1 MDLFSGC
8 NRKRFDR
15 SICCAF
21 SITVTCP
28 ACISCIFW
36 CTKKICGSWRE
47 DPNLCSLLTG
57 WIVVILSREK
67 ITRQDFICERSECES
82 YKVEIQV
89 PSYYLKTLGIIFW
102 KSKLKTRQLIWFS
115 HHSVPA
121 DKALR
126 LLVHS
131 TATPREQSLLRHRVL
146 ELVRLVLMRENP
158 TEIFFRA
165 ISNDSIFANSSLAPH
180 PYYFHSRQLTNDI
193 TTSYRAMDIQT
204 ISSPLPSVPTKD
216 LSCDG
221 NSIGSS
227 HQKLSLGSA
236 SKKIRCVE
244 HTSSIDC
251 DHRQLHHFA
260 SNLFI
265 FTVRQSPRKQGSLWE
280 QLRRRQE
287 K

>member
-1 MDLFSGC
+1 MNHTRLRSKFHHIIWKHWASFFENRNWKLASWFGSHTILFLQT
-8 NRKRFDR
+8 KRYG
-15 SICCAF
+15 
-21 SITVTCP
+21 
-28 ACISCIFW
+28 FW
-36 CTKKICGSWRE
+36 CTRQRHHENKVYWDTESLSWYVW
-47 DPNLCSLLTG
+47 C
-57 WIVVILSREK
+57 WWEK
-67 ITRQDFICERSECES
+67 I
-82 YKVEIQV
+82 
-89 PSYYLKTLGIIFW
+89 L
-102 KSKLKTRQLIWFS
+102 
-115 HHSVPA
+115 
-121 DKALR
+121 
-126 LLVHS
+126 
-131 TATPREQSLLRHRVL
+131 
-146 ELVRLVLMRENP
+146 P
-158 TEIFFRA
+158 TSFFRA
-165 ISNDSIFANSSLAPH
+165 ISNESIFANSSLAPH

-251 DHRQLHHFA
+251 DHRQLHHFI
-260 SNLFI
+260 SNLII
-265 FTVRQSPRKQGSLWE
+265 FTARQSPRKRGSLWE